1 MLSLPAVL
9 FLLSFC
15 LRQGIQSLWF
25 LLLLQQ
31 HFKLHVGFVLIW
43 LLGGLGAL
51 LTIGV
56 YVVQAGVL
64 NGCAR
69 GPSW

>member
-1 MLSLPAVL
+1 MLSLPAVP
-9 FLLSFC
+9 FLSSFC

-25 LLLLQQ
+25 LPLLQQ
-31 HFKLHVGFVLIW
+31 HFKLHMGFVLIW

-51 LTIGV
+51 LTFGV